1 MRVVMLVVSLVGF
14 SGLGSLTTHA
24 QVPAAGSAGGGGV
37 GASVATPTTP
47 QGKAPPGTP
56 TAETSGDRALR
67 DAAGQNV
74 LGKTDTPATAVPGNT
89 TGPDSGVRK

>member
-1 MRVVMLVVSLVGF
+1 
-14 SGLGSLTTHA
+14 
-24 QVPAAGSAGGGGV
+24 
-37 GASVATPTTP
+37 VATPTTP

>member
-1 MRVVMLVVSLVGF
+1 MRAVVLVASVCF
-14 SGLGSLTTHA
+14 SGLGSLATYA
-24 QVPAAGSAGGGGV
+24 QAPTAGSGGGGGV

-89 TGPDSGVRK
+89 TAPDSGVHK